1 MQMSWKWNPP
11 GLAEPQARESARR
24 RGRRKAAG
32 RERSSGSTA
41 GQPGGN
47 PPAIT
52 GTLCISIRNL
62 LAAGK
67 FTLCAQANNPTAGTG
82 RGPHHPPARLGAAA
96 GRCHVDLVSPKPQH
110 SGTARRC
117 RIPPGCPAEDVPA
130 RWACRKDGEGPPV
143 PPRAGP
149 APWWRGAGT
158 RCHPLAAPRRLQ
170 LPVPTPAPRRGI
182 KERRRYT
189 AAAENHHS

>member
-1 MQMSWKWNPP
+1 MCKCP
-11 GLAEPQARESARR
+11 GSGIRR
-24 RGRRKAAG
+24 AWRSHKRGRALGAVEGGREGEELRERCGTAG
-32 RERSSGSTA
+32 RKPSCNYGHALHKHQEPAGSGEVYTVCT
-41 GQPGGN
+41 GKQPHGGDGDGTRPS
-47 PPAIT
+47 PPS
-52 GTLCISIRNL
+52 CR
-62 LAAGK
+62 
-67 FTLCAQANNPTAGTG
+67 
-82 RGPHHPPARLGAAA
+82 AR
-96 GRCHVDLVSPKPQH
+96 RCHVDLVSLEPQH

-130 RWACRKDGEGPPV
+130 RWACRKDGEGSPV

-182 KERRRYT
+182 KERSSSRKSSLLGQR
-189 AAAENHHS
+189 NFK